1 MSESES
7 ERRKHP
13 RIPVEHLIEAR
24 LTGPDLDAKGR
35 VLDLNNA
42 GAFIA
47 TDARVE
53 KNSRLEVE
61 LLLPGLETPFPLK
74 ALVARRTQAVEGR
87 NHTIP
92 AGLGLV
98 FVTKNVMERAFIQRA
113 VLAVLKSSLAAR
125 REASGTPEAER
136 RAGL

>member
-1 MSESES
+1 MSGGS

-24 LTGPDLDAKGR
+24 LTGPEIDATGR

-47 TDARVE
+47 TDVDVE
-53 KNSRLEVE
+53 RNTRLEVE
-61 LLLPGLETPFPLK
+61 LRLPGLDTPFPLK
-74 ALVARRTQAVEGR
+74 AIVARRTETVEGR
-87 NHTIP
+87 NTTIP

-98 FVTKNVMERAFIQRA
+98 FMTDNVMERAFIQRA
-113 VLAVLKSSLAAR
+113 VLQVLKTSLAAR
-125 REASGTPEAER
+125 RAQSA
-136 RAGL
+136 